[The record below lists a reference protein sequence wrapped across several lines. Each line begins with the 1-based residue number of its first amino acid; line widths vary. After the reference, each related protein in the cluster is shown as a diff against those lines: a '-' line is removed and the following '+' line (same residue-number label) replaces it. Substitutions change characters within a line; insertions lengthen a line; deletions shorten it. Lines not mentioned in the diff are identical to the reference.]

1 MMSRVRR
8 SLLTLVVAALAL
20 ASSAALAQDTIRI
33 AQSLAQNILS
43 PAEATGLPDAAVI
56 RTMFEGLVGFTDG
69 VLVPELA
76 SEWSANEDAT
86 AFTFT
91 LREGVTFHDG
101 TPFDAQ
107 AVKDYYEWVMN
118 PDGRG
123 ARGRSLLAAM
133 ESVEVL
139 GPYQV
144 RIHLSEPNGAFIY
157 LLATSNARIVSPT
170 AVATYGDELSKHP
183 VGTGPFRFV
192 SWEEGQS
199 IVVERNPDYWGEPA
213 KVDRLEFLVVTNA
226 ATRVAMLQSGEVQFI
241 ESLPPQLVPTIEADP
256 NLEVLSTAANFL
268 RIFQM
273 NTSKAPFDDVRVRQA
288 LNYAVDKQQ
297 LVNVVF
303 GGNATVMSS
312 PIPETAFGYAPQPP
326 YEYDPERARA
336 LLAEA
341 GYPNGFDVKVLTF
354 TGDEYRTAGQVLQQM
369 FAEVGVRMTLDQQE
383 RGALVEQ
390 IFKPIEENPTEA
402 ALVGASASTG
412 DADLALTVSF
422 TRASFPPAA
431 NNWSFYSNDRVEEL
445 VLAGR
450 RTGDPEQR
458 KAIYAEAQ
466 SIIWQDAPWVFLYSP
481 NTIAGRSLSITG
493 VENSPD
499 NTIDARRAAFR

>member
-1 MMSRVRR
+1 MIFRHR
-8 SLLTLVVAALAL
+8 LVAVLAALAL
-20 ASSAALAQDTIRI
+20 LSGAALAQDTVRI

-43 PAEATGLPDAAVI
+43 PAEATGLPDATVI

-69 VLVPELA
+69 ELVNELA
-76 SEWSANEDAT
+76 SEWSANDDAT

-107 AVKDYYEWVMN
+107 AVKDYYEWVMD
-118 PDGRG
+118 PDSRG
-123 ARGRSLLAAM
+123 ARGRSLLSAM

-139 GPYQV
+139 APDRV
-144 RIHLSEPNGAFIY
+144 RIHLSQPNGAFIY
-157 LLATSNARIVSPT
+157 LLATSNARIVSP
-170 AVATYGDELSKHP
+170 AAIAAYGEELSKNP

-192 SWEEGQS
+192 SWDEGQR
-199 IVVERNPDYWGEPA
+199 IVVERNPDYWGDPA
-213 KVDRLEFLVVTNA
+213 QVERIEFLVVNNA
-226 ATRVAMLQSGEVQFI
+226 ATRVAMLQSGEVHFI
-241 ESLPPQLVPTIEADP
+241 ESLPPQLVPTIEAEAG
-256 NLEVLSTAANFL
+256 LEVLSTPANFL
-268 RIFQM
+268 RILQL
-273 NTSKAPFDDVRVRQA
+273 NTTKEPFGDVRVRQA
-288 LNYAVDKQQ
+288 LNYAVDKDV
-297 LVNVVF
+297 LVDVVF
-303 GGNATVMSS
+303 GGNATVMTA
-312 PIPETAFGYAPQPP
+312 PIPETAFGHAEQPAYAF
-326 YEYDPERARA
+326 DPERARA

-341 GYPNGFDVKVLTF
+341 GYADGFEMTVLTF

-369 FAEVGVRMTLDQQE
+369 FAEVGVTLILDQQE

-390 IFKPIEENPTEA
+390 IFKPLEENPTQA

-431 NNWSFYSNDRVEEL
+431 NNWSFYSDERVEEL

-450 RTGDPEQR
+450 ETGDPAER
-458 KAIYAEAQ
+458 ETIYAEAQ
-466 SIIWQDAPWVFLYSP
+466 AIIWQDAPWVFLYSP
-481 NTIAGRSLSITG
+481 NTIAGRSLEIGG
-493 VENSPD
+493 VVNSPD

>member
-1 MMSRVRR
+1 MIFRHR
-8 SLLTLVVAALAL
+8 LVAVLAALAL
-20 ASSAALAQDTIRI
+20 LSGAALAQDTVRI

-43 PAEATGLPDAAVI
+43 PAEATGLPDATVI

-69 VLVPELA
+69 ELVNELA
-76 SEWSANEDAT
+76 SEWSANDDAT

-107 AVKDYYEWVMN
+107 AVKDYYEWVMD
-118 PDGRG
+118 PDSRG
-123 ARGRSLLAAM
+123 ARGRSLLSAM

-139 GPYQV
+139 APDRV
-144 RIHLSEPNGAFIY
+144 RIHLSQPNGAFIY
-157 LLATSNARIVSPT
+157 LLATSNARIVSP
-170 AVATYGDELSKHP
+170 AAIAAYGEELSKNP

-192 SWEEGQS
+192 SWDEGQR
-199 IVVERNPDYWGEPA
+199 IVVERNPDYWGDPA
-213 KVDRLEFLVVTNA
+213 QVERIEFLVVNNA
-226 ATRVAMLQSGEVQFI
+226 ATRVAMLQSGEVHFI
-241 ESLPPQLVPTIEADP
+241 ESLPPQLVPTIEAEAG
-256 NLEVLSTAANFL
+256 LEVLSTPANFL
-268 RIFQM
+268 RILQL
-273 NTSKAPFDDVRVRQA
+273 NTTKEPFGDVRVRQA
-288 LNYAVDKQQ
+288 LNYAVDKDV
-297 LVNVVF
+297 LVDVVF
-303 GGNATVMSS
+303 GGNATVMTA
-312 PIPETAFGYAPQPP
+312 PIPETAFGHAEQPAYAF
-326 YEYDPERARA
+326 DPERARA

-341 GYPNGFDVKVLTF
+341 GYADGFEMTVLTF

-369 FAEVGVRMTLDQQE
+369 FAEVGVTLILDQQE

-390 IFKPIEENPTEA
+390 IFKPLEENPTQA

-431 NNWSFYSNDRVEEL
+431 NNWSFYSDERVEEL

-450 RTGDPEQR
+450 ETGDPAER
-458 KAIYAEAQ
+458 EAIYAEAQ
-466 SIIWQDAPWVFLYSP
+466 AIIWQDAPWVFLYSP
-481 NTIAGRSLSITG
+481 NTIAGRSLEIGG
-493 VENSPD
+493 VVNSPD

>member
-1 MMSRVRR
+1 MSFRHR
-8 SLLTLVVAALAL
+8 LVAVLAALAL
-20 ASSAALAQDTIRI
+20 LSGAALAQDTVRI

-43 PAEATGLPDAAVI
+43 PAEATGLPDATVI

-69 VLVPELA
+69 ELVNELA
-76 SEWSANEDAT
+76 SEWSANDDAT

-107 AVKDYYEWVMN
+107 AVKDYYEWVMD
-118 PDGRG
+118 PDSRG
-123 ARGRSLLAAM
+123 ARGRSLLSAM

-139 GPYQV
+139 APDRV
-144 RIHLSEPNGAFIY
+144 RIHLSQPNGAFIY
-157 LLATSNARIVSPT
+157 LLATSNARIVSP
-170 AVATYGDELSKHP
+170 AAIAAYGEELSKNP

-192 SWEEGQS
+192 SWDEGQR
-199 IVVERNPDYWGEPA
+199 IVVERNPDYWGDPA
-213 KVDRLEFLVVTNA
+213 QVERIEFLVVNNA
-226 ATRVAMLQSGEVQFI
+226 ATRVAMLQSGEVHFI
-241 ESLPPQLVPTIEADP
+241 ESLPPQLVPTIEAEAG
-256 NLEVLSTAANFL
+256 LEVLSTPANFL
-268 RIFQM
+268 RILQL
-273 NTSKAPFDDVRVRQA
+273 NTTKEPFGDVRVRQA
-288 LNYAVDKQQ
+288 LNYAVDKDV
-297 LVNVVF
+297 LVDVVF
-303 GGNATVMSS
+303 GGNATVMTA
-312 PIPETAFGYAPQPP
+312 PIPETAFGHAEQPAYAF
-326 YEYDPERARA
+326 DPERARA

-341 GYPNGFDVKVLTF
+341 GYADGFEMTVLTF

-369 FAEVGVRMTLDQQE
+369 FAEVGVTLILDQQE

-390 IFKPIEENPTEA
+390 IFKPLEENPTQA

-431 NNWSFYSNDRVEEL
+431 NNWSFYSDERVEEL

-450 RTGDPEQR
+450 ETGDPAER
-458 KAIYAEAQ
+458 EAIYAEAQ
-466 SIIWQDAPWVFLYSP
+466 AIIWQDAPWVFLYSP
-481 NTIAGRSLSITG
+481 NTIAGRSLEIGG
-493 VENSPD
+493 VVNSPD